1 MRNHIDCPA
10 LRSGYN
16 EFMKLEVRT
25 TTIFAIA
32 LVACALVA
40 CLTACAGGGVTSTR
54 TSFSGDVGDK
64 PAQEEPFTISLGF
77 VGDVCL
83 ADNYD
88 PVGRLNDMGS
98 TDITDGIDAAFV
110 QKMHEMN
117 LMWLNNEFVYSNI
130 EEPNP
135 GKMYTFRAA
144 PENVKYLHDLGVDI
158 VGLANN
164 HTFDYGIESFIDTVE
179 TLEGAGIPYVGAGRN
194 DKEAYA
200 PVYLDAN
207 GITIGYVAA
216 SRAEY
221 AIYTLEATPTEPG
234 IAWCYDNARF
244 LESVREA
251 AAHADYVVVL
261 PHWGIE
267 KSTMLEDEQ
276 IEYAHQYI
284 DAGADIVIG
293 AHPHILQGIEYYN
306 GKPILYSLGNF
317 WFDGYDIDTVLAEVQ
332 VSGTMT
338 ADGRLKGEPSA
349 RVVLH
354 PGLQSGLFTAWEE
367 GTDEGYR
374 ILSYLEY
381 LSINVTI
388 GEDGVVTPE

>member
-1 MRNHIDCPA
+1 MTVGFHGSDRYNTHMKRSAKSTTVLAMMVVSA
-10 LRSGYN
+10 L
-16 EFMKLEVRT
+16 
-25 TTIFAIA
+25 
-32 LVACALVA
+32 LVA
-40 CLTACAGGGVTSTR
+40 CLSSCTGGNGIMATR
-54 TSFSGDVGDK
+54 TSFSGEVNDK
-64 PAQEEPFTISLGF
+64 PAQEEPFVISLGF

-88 PVGRLNDMGS
+88 PVGRLNYLGS
-98 TDITDGIDAAFV
+98 TDITDGIDAQFI
-110 QKMHEMN
+110 QKMREMN
-117 LMWLNNEFVYSNI
+117 LMWVNNEFVYSYI

-144 PENVKYLHDLGVDI
+144 PENVSYLHDMGVDI

-164 HTFDYGIESFIDTVE
+164 HTFDYGVESFLDTIA
-179 TLEGAGIPYVGAGRN
+179 TLENAGIPYVGAGRN
-194 DKEAYA
+194 DTEAYA
-200 PVYLDAN
+200 PVYLDA
-207 GITIGYVAA
+207 GGVIVGYVAA

-221 AIYTLEATPTEPG
+221 AIYTLEATSTEPG
-234 IAWCYDNARF
+234 IAWCYDNERF
-244 LESVREA
+244 LQSVREA

-261 PHWGIE
+261 PHWGVE
-267 KSTMLEDEQ
+267 HSTVLEDEQ
-276 IEYAHQYI
+276 IEYAHEYI

-338 ADGRLKGEPSA
+338 ADGHVKGEPSTK
-349 RVVLH
+349 VVLH
-354 PGLQSGLFTAWEE
+354 PGLQSGLYTAWEE
-367 GTDEGYR
+367 GTDVGAD

-381 LSINVTI
+381 ISVNVTI
-388 GEDGVVTPE
+388 GADGVVHP